1 MDVQKAIR
9 MVVDSGKVDFGM
21 RSGLM
26 HALKGDVKMILV
38 ASNCPKATRDGIVQ
52 AAQNSKVNIKIVE
65 FTSMELGSV
74 CGKPYPVST
83 LSVMD
88 AGNSEILSL

>member
-9 MVVDSGKVDFGM
+9 MVVESGKVDFGV
-21 RSGLM
+21 RTGRM
-26 HALKGDVKMILV
+26 HALRGDAKMILV
-38 ASNCPKATRDGIVQ
+38 ASNCPKATRDEVVQ
-52 AAQNSKVNIKIVE
+52 AAQKSNVNVKVVE
-65 FTSMELGSV
+65 FTSLELGSV

-83 LSVMD
+83 LSVLD